1 MELVLQENPAK
12 TLHRCQLKMFQHL
25 HAHRHF
31 RRCESAC
38 AQLAAAAIL
47 LLALLRLEERMHI
60 ATVVVRHVTEV
71 DRVLKHTK
79 ISVGKSTRDLQVRL
93 KVQGELAA
101 S

>member
-47 LLALLRLEERMHI
+47 LLALLRLEECRNH
-60 ATVVVRHVTEV
+60 ALQAQHAQ
-71 DRVLKHTK
+71 LTK
-79 ISVGKSTRDLQVRL
+79 RL
-93 KVQGELAA
+93 SGGLTDSQW